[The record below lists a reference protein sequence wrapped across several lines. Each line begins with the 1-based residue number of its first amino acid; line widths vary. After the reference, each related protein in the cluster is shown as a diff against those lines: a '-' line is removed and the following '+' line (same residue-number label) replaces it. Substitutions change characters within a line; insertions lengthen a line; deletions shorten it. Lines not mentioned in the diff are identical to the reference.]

1 MRKAK
6 DIVKYKDVEIEWCWE
21 MFDRI
26 LVIIDGNSSSD
37 DKIIQIKNYA
47 NYGLKGRKDEFEE

>member
-6 DIVKYKDVEIEWCWE
+6 DIIKYKDVEIEWCWE

-26 LVIIDGNSSSD
+26 LTIINNDGDSD

-47 NYGLKGRKDEFEE
+47 KYGLKGRKDEFDE

>member
-26 LVIIDGNSSSD
+26 LNIIDSD
-37 DKIIQIKNYA
+37 GDSGDKIIQIKNYA
-47 NYGLKGRKDEFEE
+47 KYGLKGRKDEFDE